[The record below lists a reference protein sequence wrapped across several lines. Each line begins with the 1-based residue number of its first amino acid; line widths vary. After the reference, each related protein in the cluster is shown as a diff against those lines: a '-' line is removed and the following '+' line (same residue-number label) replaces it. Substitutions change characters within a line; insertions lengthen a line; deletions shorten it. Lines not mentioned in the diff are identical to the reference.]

1 MVNTANKLT
10 VSNKIYEHFRWF
22 LQTLQLICWNIN
34 KSTLLTLYIYIYF
47 IYIKKS
53 EFSTLYLQLLI

>member
-47 IYIKKS
+47 
-53 EFSTLYLQLLI
+53 LYT